1 MASVTMDFSTH
12 CWKNILVSG
21 LVALA
26 SLFGVFARPAH
37 ANTRVELAELRVE
50 RADDGLYLSARM
62 RFDLPAAAEDA
73 LYKGIPVHFVAE
85 ADVMRERWYWYDQE
99 MASVQRHMRVA
110 YQPLTRR
117 WRLNTSSEPIVS
129 SGLGVTLAQH
139 YDSLDEVMAAVQRI
153 SRWRVATAAQLDA
166 GGRQTVRFRFR
177 IDATQLPRA
186 FQIGALGESDWALA
200 TERRVDL
207 TQESGR

>member
-1 MASVTMDFSTH
+1 
-12 CWKNILVSG
+12 
-21 LVALA
+21 
-26 SLFGVFARPAH
+26 
-37 ANTRVELAELRVE
+37 
-50 RADDGLYLSARM
+50 
-62 RFDLPAAAEDA
+62 
-73 LYKGIPVHFVAE
+73 
-85 ADVMRERWYWYDQE
+85 
-99 MASVQRHMRVA
+99 
-110 YQPLTRR
+110 
-117 WRLNTSSEPIVS
+117 
-129 SGLGVTLAQH
+129 
-139 YDSLDEVMAAVQRI
+139 MAAVQRI